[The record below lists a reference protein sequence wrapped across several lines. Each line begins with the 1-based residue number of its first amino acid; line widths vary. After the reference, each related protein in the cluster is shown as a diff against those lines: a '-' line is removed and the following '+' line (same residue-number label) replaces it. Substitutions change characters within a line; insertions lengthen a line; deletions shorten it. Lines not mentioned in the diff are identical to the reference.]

1 MSPTEIKKIE
11 FTDPEEKIL
20 FEGKYYYLCPAEQL
34 EKLLSDNLGLK
45 STNAELSGEIATLKE
60 VVLSIIGLFGLLDE
74 KTGTIK
80 ASIQS
85 GEESYF
91 KHILK
96 ALNKIIM
103 MVTMAQISKSSEKE
117 LADTFAFIKK
127 VIPLINKYG
136 NQPGAQPGEPT
147 KQLPGTGK

>member
-11 FTDPEEKIL
+11 FTEPEEKIL

-117 LADTFAFIKK
+117 LADT
-127 VIPLINKYG
+127 
-136 NQPGAQPGEPT
+136 
-147 KQLPGTGK
+147 